1 MLELLK
7 SSFGQRAR
15 SSSSGSRLR
24 DSVDGAA
31 QAGISMLQSYVR
43 SIMSTEPHCIQR
55 NICEGV
61 KSAVQESPHLGGLI
75 VQLGG

>member
-15 SSSSGSRLR
+15 SSSPSRLR

-31 QAGISMLQSYVR
+31 QAGISMLQSYVK

-61 KSAVQESPHLGGLI
+61 KNAVQESPHLGGLI

>member
-7 SSFGQRAR
+7 SSFGPRAR
-15 SSSSGSRLR
+15 SSSTSRLR

-31 QAGISMLQSYVR
+31 QASISMLQSYVK
-43 SIMSTEPHCIQR
+43 SVTTTDGACIQR
-55 NICEGV
+55 NICEAAQ
-61 KSAVQESPHLGGLI
+61 SATRESPQLGGLI